1 MITGN
6 ISRIITWVI
15 QKLHFSVN
23 LNDCIQLWVMKPA
36 PVKDTED
43 GDDCKKNVVQ
53 RIIEDKVEEEKSK
66 ATKIIEELH
75 ESKYFKCGD
84 IVDILDLD
92 DSESAGAY
100 FEGEIVKIAVEEGND
115 AVEDGL
121 TYFVKYDAYDGDD
134 YRIKLH
140 QLCPRARKILKS
152 RELEADME
160 VLVNYN
166 LQDPGRRGCWFR
178 GKVEKVRPHLL
189 CTLFVGVD
197 QTPVEGCKI
206 VFPDEVFRLEHP
218 VKVSDRDEKLD
229 REMNQKV
236 ERKHPPKCDVCMDNP
251 KKKCKECGCAKCG
264 GKNDPDS
271 ILICDE
277 CQLGYHLKCVGLKAI
292 PEEDEWFCPECKNE
306 DDIVKAGEKQEDG
319 KKKKKMASKA
329 NPQSSNRDWGKGFAT
344 VVRTK
349 ECKIV
354 NKNHFG
360 PIPGVEVGENWL
372 LRLQVSEA
380 GVHRPHVA
388 GIAGTADAGCP
399 SLVLSGGYAD
409 DVDDGDEFTYTGSGG
424 RDLSGNKRTAP
435 QSSDQELTRPNA
447 AIARNCNAKFD
458 DKNGAD
464 AGDKW
469 KNGKPIRVVRGY
481 KGKKHSKF
489 APEEGCR

>member
-1 MITGN
+1 MAPCHLRLLLVLDQVVVQSLSSSSFSKENSYQRRTRCLITGN

-189 CTLFVGVD
+189 CTLYVGVD
-197 QTPVEGCKI
+197 QTS
-206 VFPDEVFRLEHP
+206 
-218 VKVSDRDEKLD
+218 VK
-229 REMNQKV
+229 
-236 ERKHPPKCDVCMDNP
+236 
-251 KKKCKECGCAKCG
+251 G
-264 GKNDPDS
+264 
-271 ILICDE
+271 
-277 CQLGYHLKCVGLKAI
+277 
-292 PEEDEWFCPECKNE
+292 
-306 DDIVKAGEKQEDG
+306 
-319 KKKKKMASKA
+319 
-329 NPQSSNRDWGKGFAT
+329 
-344 VVRTK
+344 
-349 ECKIV
+349 
-354 NKNHFG
+354 
-360 PIPGVEVGENWL
+360 
-372 LRLQVSEA
+372 
-380 GVHRPHVA
+380 
-388 GIAGTADAGCP
+388 
-399 SLVLSGGYAD
+399 
-409 DVDDGDEFTYTGSGG
+409 
-424 RDLSGNKRTAP
+424 
-435 QSSDQELTRPNA
+435 
-447 AIARNCNAKFD
+447 
-458 DKNGAD
+458 
-464 AGDKW
+464 
-469 KNGKPIRVVRGY
+469 
-481 KGKKHSKF
+481 
-489 APEEGCR
+489 